1 MFMIHKII
9 YLIYTKD
16 ILLQNDLT
24 LYYIFHKNR
33 KNSIVM
39 MKKKQQG

>member
-9 YLIYTKD
+9 YLIYIMD

-24 LYYIFHKNR
+24 LYYIFKKNR
-33 KNSIVM
+33 EISILM
-39 MKKKQQG
+39 MKNKQG

>member
-1 MFMIHKII
+1 MFIIHKII

-33 KNSIVM
+33 EIYILR